1 MNRELKM
8 DDRRIQINKLL
19 NFCRFLLP
27 FAVCYTSLAI
37 HVCVAQELTIPKFR
51 QQRVIVSATDGEV
64 RKYLAFPALV
74 DLESEVLV
82 SFKRGRSHANDTG
95 AGLDIVRLRE
105 GSGEPSDLQCIARLE
120 DGIMQMGEWIKFPN
134 GDFASFIDAQK
145 EPRATRI
152 GLRSVRFRKGGKAFE
167 KVQRLGLV
175 NGVEYGYA
183 FDSLVKNGETLVLA
197 MRFAN
202 LAGGK
207 SLVPARPHAGSVDVL
222 RSKDNGESWEFL
234 KDLSH
239 EFGDIP
245 INESAFVEHSL
256 GFLVTTRGYD
266 SHHRLHLVDADFNVV
281 KRADLTD
288 ESPYV
293 EREIGRPRLISRD
306 GNYYLLGRNWTNRAH
321 PMQLC
326 WLRIDPES
334 LRIVSAVVLD
344 NASGDNVTDGYY
356 ADVYFRERKGRTFA
370 HVITYKGLNHAPP
383 EIIELT
389 FDWSELR

>member
-1 MNRELKM
+1 MANSKGL
-8 DDRRIQINKLL
+8 INKLL
-19 NFCRFLLP
+19 NCLCFLVP
-27 FAVCYTSLAI
+27 FVICHLSSAV
-37 HVCVAQELTIPKFR
+37 HVCFAQQLTTPKFR
-51 QQRVIVSATDGEV
+51 ELRVIASAKDGEL
-64 RKYLAFPALV
+64 RRYLAFPALV

-95 AGLDIVRLRE
+95 AGLDIVRLR
-105 GSGEPSDLQCIARLE
+105 GGRREPSEIQGIARLD

-134 GDFASFIDAQK
+134 GDIASFIDAQK

-152 GLRSVRFRKGGKAFE
+152 GLRSVRSIKGGKVFE
-167 KVQRLGLV
+167 KIQRVGLV
-175 NGVEYGYA
+175 GGVEYGYA
-183 FDSLVKNGETLVLA
+183 FDSLVKNGETLVLV

-207 SLVPARPHAGSVDVL
+207 SVVPARPHAGSVDVI
-222 RSKDNGESWEFL
+222 RSKDNGASWEFV

-245 INESAFVEHSL
+245 INESAFIEHSS

-266 SHHRLHLVDADFNVV
+266 GHQRLHRVDADFSVLKHV
-281 KRADLTD
+281 DLTE
-288 ESPYV
+288 ESPFV
-293 EREIGRPRLISRD
+293 EREIGRPRLIFRD
-306 GNYYLLGRNWTNRAH
+306 GNYYLLGRNWTNRDQ

-326 WLRIDPES
+326 WLRVDPDS

-344 NASGDNVTDGYY
+344 NESGENVTDGYY
-356 ADVYFRERKGRTFA
+356 ADVYFRETNGRTLA
-370 HVITYKGLNHAPP
+370 HVVTYKGLNREPP